1 MSRTTRPEGKPVGLF
16 REELIGSA
24 PARTTGNIFSNLSNV
39 NRGELIAD
47 DPVRRSQG
55 TRLLIDR
62 TQGTGTWEFYRLE
75 SDLYLL
81 AADCVYDTA
90 RVETVPGEGLVEFH
104 LRLSG
109 ELRLRLPGVREE
121 LVLVGPRLLIL
132 YQPPGVD
139 YSEQVVAHRRDTCVS
154 LYCRPQFLADILR
167 RNGIHHCPVLEE
179 IERHDRP
186 EIWHKTL
193 PLSGGLTFVARSLLD
208 NPFRKGI
215 RLLHAEAKALD
226 LLCEV
231 LHVAEENT
239 CAGSLLGERVLNQ
252 LEAARQILG
261 REFARSPSIPDIA
274 RAVGMSQSKLKRAFK
289 SRFGVTVFEYGF
301 ECRMRHALELLRG
314 QHSTVGQVAYMVGY
328 GHQTSFTAAFKS
340 HYGFSPRDARTKVH

>member
-1 MSRTTRPEGKPVGLF
+1 MSRIIRPEPKPAGLF
-16 REELIGSA
+16 REELIGSR
-24 PARTTGNIFSNLSNV
+24 PARTTGNIFANLPHV

-109 ELRLRLPGVREE
+109 ELRLRLPGRREE

-139 YSEQVVAHRRDTCVS
+139 YSEQVVPQRRDTCVS
-154 LYCRPQFLADILR
+154 LYCRPQFLADIVR
-167 RNGIHHCPVLEE
+167 RNGIRRCPVLED
-179 IERHDRP
+179 IERHHSP
-186 EIWHKTL
+186 EIWHRVL
-193 PLSGGLTFVARSLLD
+193 PLSSGLTFVARSLLD
-208 NPFRKGI
+208 NPFRKGV

-231 LHVAEENT
+231 LHVAEEGVD
-239 CAGSLLGERVLNQ
+239 AYGVVSEREVSQ
-252 LEAARQILG
+252 LEAARRILSS
-261 REFARSPSIPDIA
+261 EFAHSPSIPDIA
-274 RAVGMSQSKLKRAFK
+274 RTVGMSPSKLKRAFK

-301 ECRMRHALELLRG
+301 ECRMRHALQLLRG
-314 QHSTVGQVAYMVGY
+314 QHSSVGQVAYTVGY
-328 GHQTSFTAAFKS
+328 GHQTSFTAAFKNY
-340 HYGFSPRDARTKVH
+340 YGFSPREARTKVH